1 MPADLEAIVAAA
13 KSGDLRLTR
22 HYGEERQGAPDRP
35 WYSEIVYGLAHD
47 APELVGDDRG
57 VDGEGAVCRITCMT
71 SDSNA
76 FEVRINY
83 QASPMRIVTAFRL
96 GRGGRDA

>member
-13 KSGDLRLTR
+13 RRGELRPTR

-47 APELVGDDRG
+47 APELIGEDRG
-57 VDGEGAVCRITCMT
+57 VDAEGAVCRITCIT
-71 SDSNA
+71 PDGNA
-76 FEVRINY
+76 LEVRINY
-83 QASPMRIVTAFRL
+83 EASPMRIVTAFRL
-96 GRGGRDA
+96 GSGGRDA